1 MIQAKFNEDGRSSSR
16 EIGLPELQQRLDQ
29 LVDRATRHLSS
40 WSMGKEFCAAAERA
54 LVGLLLVPL
63 LLLVMQVFEV
73 FTAYRLWSPT
83 FLECVILSV
92 LLPVLYVA
100 AKMIVTYLS
109 GSADRPTALALYD
122 RQLIL
127 KDRLVTADQ
136 FLNADDR
143 DSFVVAAIEDAAPYV
158 DKAMVIDLDTVAPS
172 FERIR
177 QSHWLYVPAALSIL
191 LLTFWIGSLPSL
203 IGGNNG
209 QLALL
214 GADSASP
221 VATTSAAD
229 ITPRVVGRPDSSPR
243 HTEIQ
248 QKSSDLPPA
257 GSDTA
262 ADAGDSDTRARQ
274 GPRSESDAVGKSG
287 NSGGHSAKQASSNDE
302 QRESQ
307 SSEKKNTVAARKPQN
322 LSASNQ
328 EEGLAAMAG
337 EISGES
343 AADDSAIPA
352 ARSDSD
358 ADEGERRNDE
368 QARRGDTNERSD
380 DRDGERRSESAA
392 GNNPSDRRARDGRSN
407 SNQLTSQPGPKTNSG
422 RPSAPGG
429 SKAHKKSRG
438 VMSMILGVPLPDKIT
453 GSPGAGQ
460 VKIIQE
466 KTEPKEE
473 NAVAVDAQY
482 RTERA
487 TPVGHL
493 EHSDFSL
500 SMQALI
506 QNYFLHIRNESI
518 ETEEGKL

>member
-1 MIQAKFNEDGRSSSR
+1 MVQAEFK
-16 EIGLPELQQRLDQ
+16 EISLPELQQRLNQ
-29 LVDRATRHLSS
+29 LVDRAKRHLGS
-40 WSMGKEFCAAAERA
+40 WSTGKEFRAIVERA
-54 LVGLLLVPL
+54 LVSLLLVPL
-63 LLLVMQVFEV
+63 LLLVMQVIEV
-73 FTAYRLWSPT
+73 FTGYRLWSPT

-92 LLPVLYVA
+92 LPPVLYVA
-100 AKMIVTYLS
+100 AKVMVTYMS
-109 GSADRPTALALYD
+109 GSVDRSTALGLYD
-122 RQLIL
+122 RQLGL

-136 FLNADDR
+136 FLHADDR
-143 DSFVVAAIEDAAPYV
+143 DSFAEAAIEDAALHV
-158 DKAMVIDLDTVAPS
+158 DKAMTIDLDTVALS

-177 QSHWLYVPAALSIL
+177 QSRWLYVPAALTML

-203 IGGNNG
+203 IGENSG

-221 VATTSAAD
+221 VATTTAAD
-229 ITPRVVGRPDSSPR
+229 VTPRVAGRPDSSPR
-243 HTEIQ
+243 QTEVQ

-262 ADAGDSDTRARQ
+262 ADARDSDTRARQ

-287 NSGGHSAKQASSNDE
+287 NSGGHSAKQTSSNHE
-302 QRESQ
+302 QGESQ
-307 SSEKKNTVAARKPQN
+307 ASEKKNPVTARKPQN

-352 ARSDSD
+352 AGSDSD
-358 ADEGERRNDE
+358 ADESQRRNDD

-380 DRDGERRSESAA
+380 DQDGEEGDSEGGGDNA
-392 GNNPSDRRARDGRSN
+392 NDRRAGDGRSN

-438 VMSMILGVPLPDKIT
+438 VMSMILGVPLPDKIA

-466 KTEPKEE
+466 RTEPKEE
-473 NAVAVDAQY
+473 NAVAIDAQY

-487 TPVGHL
+487 TPVGYL
-493 EHSDFSL
+493 EHPDFSL

-518 ETEEGKL
+518 EAEEGKL

>member
-1 MIQAKFNEDGRSSSR
+1 MIQADFGEDGRSPSG
-16 EIGLPELQQRLDQ
+16 EISLPELQQRLDQ
-29 LVDRATRHLSS
+29 LVDRATKHLGS
-40 WSMGKEFCAAAERA
+40 WSMGKEFRAAAEPA

-63 LLLVMQVFEV
+63 LLLVIQVFEV
-73 FTAYRLWSPT
+73 FTSYRLWSPT

-92 LLPVLYVA
+92 LPPVLYVV
-100 AKMIVTYLS
+100 AKMVVSYLS
-109 GSADRPTALALYD
+109 GSVDRPTALALYD
-122 RQLIL
+122 RQLVL

-136 FLNADDR
+136 FLHVDDR
-143 DSFVVAAIEDAAPYV
+143 DCFTAAAIEDAAPYV
-158 DKAMVIDLDTVAPS
+158 DKAMAIDLDTVALS

-177 QSHWLYVPAALSIL
+177 QSYWLYVPAALAIL
-191 LLTFWIGSLPSL
+191 LLTVWIGSLPSL
-203 IGGNNG
+203 FEENDG

-214 GADSASP
+214 DAGGVP
-221 VATTSAAD
+221 LGTTTAAAD
-229 ITPRVVGRPDSSPR
+229 VTPRVVDRPDSSPR
-243 HTEIQ
+243 QTEIE

-262 ADAGDSDTRARQ
+262 ADAGDSDTRAGE

-307 SSEKKNTVAARKPQN
+307 SSEKKNAVAKTKPQN
-322 LSASNQ
+322 RSAPKQ
-328 EEGLAAMAG
+328 EEGLAATAG
-337 EISGES
+337 EISGEP

-352 ARSDSD
+352 AHSDSD
-358 ADEGERRNDE
+358 ADEGGPSDDP
-368 QARRGDTNERSD
+368 RRGSPNDSNERSD
-380 DRDGERRSESAA
+380 DQDGEGDPTTGGGDNS
-392 GNNPSDRRARDGRSN
+392 SDRSVRDSN
-407 SNQLTSQPGPKTNSG
+407 NSELTEQPGPESTGG

-438 VMSMILGVPLPDKIT
+438 VMSMILGVPLPDKIA

-460 VKIIQE
+460 VKTIQE

-487 TPVGHL
+487 TAVGYL
-493 EHSDFSL
+493 EHPDFSL

-518 ETEEGKL
+518 ETEEDKL